1 MFSLQI
7 VKHKMMKIT
16 LLLSFLMTAFF
27 FNLNANA
34 QQTRD
39 FSKYEHKHA
48 FHSPW
53 IGNNKFLTD
62 YLKEIDYENQE
73 NPMYSIPVKFYVFG
87 KNNAPQLTDI
97 KQYANFVLS
106 L

>member
-1 MFSLQI
+1 
-7 VKHKMMKIT
+7 
-16 LLLSFLMTAFF
+16 LLSFLMTAFF

-62 YLKEIDYENQE
+62 YLK
-73 NPMYSIPVKFYVFG
+73 
-87 KNNAPQLTDI
+87 
-97 KQYANFVLS
+97 
-106 L
+106 